1 MRFAHGPD
9 LERADVQ
16 SAVGGVEQTLC
27 NSLPSLATYIS
38 SGIGNP
44 TQCVWKPS
52 ARLLA
57 GWSEWSWGEEG
68 GHSGLQSLWGMGGGL
83 DSIISGLEPFSGL
96 AYPTVIP
103 SCVMKDHEYTELQ
116 HLTRGG
122 PRGRRRSMSAKPP
135 DPQLFPRAPS
145 FALRA
150 ARSAKR
156 EQLRALVDEEEGE

>member
-1 MRFAHGPD
+1 MVLILSVPMS
-9 LERADVQ
+9 RAPSVASSRRRATRCRRSQ
-16 SAVGGVEQTLC
+16 RTSARALAIQHNAYGNLARGCWLGGV
-27 NSLPSLATYIS
+27 
-38 SGIGNP
+38 SG
-44 TQCVWKPS
+44 
-52 ARLLA
+52 A
-57 GWSEWSWGEEG
+57 GAKRG

-156 EQLRALVDEEEGE
+156 EQLRALVDEEEGEGE